1 MIPASVRPFV
11 PYIALGI
18 GVLLTLLCTV
28 YAIRR
33 GRLRRRPALLTGIV
47 VAALPALYMGL
58 VWTRLVPE
66 SYLRLARPW
75 ATGLGLAAMLYA
87 ALRLGQHQQR
97 MSAVRSFLSDA
108 LVSIA
113 IIAAALAAAG
123 PELGK
128 PLDRLAVITIVDRSR
143 SIELVPNADTMVKRN
158 LSFAEEGMREHD
170 VIGSVVF
177 GADAATETPTRG
189 RDTPPSVQEVQIGR
203 DGTDIAAGIK
213 RALADIPPDSA
224 ARLVLLTDGVS
235 TRGDVMAAAAAA
247 VASEIPID
255 FVPLEQ
261 KSLPDVRVTSFRVTP
276 RASEG
281 ETIAL
286 RVVVAAPKDG
296 EVELRIKQDGQ
307 LVKKVTAA
315 VKGGED
321 VVRILMPAP
330 GSGLH
335 RFDVEVTAK
344 DPSMDANAE
353 DNVASAFMRVRGP
366 ARALVLDGDAGAT
379 AFVAA
384 ALREAKFNVD
394 EGSTSS
400 VPADIGGMAA
410 YDLIL
415 IGDIPAKDL
424 HPSQIEA
431 MANYVRKLGGGLIL
445 TGGDR
450 SFGPGGWGKTPI
462 EEVSP
467 VSFDLKQERRR
478 ASLAEVIAIDISGSM
493 AMSVGAH
500 TKLELANEAAARS
513 AKLLGRGDQLG
524 VVHVDTAPN
533 WAVPLGPVVDKA
545 AIEQAIRSVGPGG
558 GGILVDVALQ
568 EAYGALRKTNSN
580 LKHVIL
586 FADGSDAENI
596 TPTVQGWVSSAMS
609 AGITTSCVSLGRG
622 HHSGLLEDLS
632 RRGGGR
638 FYMVDDAAR
647 LPAVFAQETVLASRS
662 SLAERPFR
670 ASVSVKSEV
679 IANIDFGAAPELLG
693 YVVTIPK
700 PRATVSLI
708 GPDSDPVLAFWP
720 MGVGHAGAFTSD
732 LKDRWG
738 EEWTKWDGAARLI
751 AQLAR
756 HVARQGDDNRVR
768 LEADASGGELRL
780 QATVVDDDGR
790 LQSFR
795 RLKVSVSGPD
805 GFEREVPLEAAG
817 AGTYAAAVPL
827 NRPGAYIAVA
837 KDDEDGVPVATTG
850 AALHAGEELRPTGT
864 DLATLQRIAEL
875 TGGKRRDT
883 LAGIFNDRASL
894 RFAYRDI
901 TLYVLI
907 VAASAL
913 LLAVAARRLSIP
925 QAAYGWIGRAV
936 SWRPW
941 RAARLDPAP
950 GGATAQATLEH
961 LLKAKQQPS
970 ERHEGRPA
978 PAASRPAPPAPHTP
992 PPPGALGAANP
1003 TARSEPATMA
1013 ERLAAQRRD
1022 GGPPPAADPRADNDR
1037 RPNNPGVSPTGPA
1050 SQRPGA
1056 PPSSNRPL
1064 TAAEILLQRR
1074 KGRRK

>member
-1 MIPASVRPFV
+1 MIPIELVPYV
-11 PYIALGI
+11 PYIALGA
-18 GVLLTLLCTV
+18 GTLATLVAWLYV
-28 YAIRR
+28 YRR
-33 GRLRRRPALLTGIV
+33 AQLRRRPALLVGLLL
-47 VAALPALYMGL
+47 AAAPALYMGL
-58 VWTRLVPE
+58 VWTRLAPE

-75 ATGLGLAAMLYA
+75 ATGLGLLAMLFSAY
-87 ALRLGQHQQR
+87 RLGRHQQR
-97 MSAVRSFLSDA
+97 VSGFRTFLSDA
-108 LVSIA
+108 LVSVAVIA
-113 IIAAALAAAG
+113 SALAAAG
-123 PELGK
+123 PEIGK
-128 PLDRLAVITIVDRSR
+128 PLDRLAIIAVVDRSR
-143 SIELVPNADTMVKRN
+143 SIDLVPNADTMVKRN
-158 LSFAEEGMREHD
+158 LAFAEQGMREHD
-170 VIGSVVF
+170 LIGTVVF
-177 GADAATETPTRG
+177 GADAATEEPPRG
-189 RDTPPSVQEVQIGR
+189 REALPTAQQVELGR

-224 ARLVLLTDGVS
+224 ARLVLLSDGVA
-235 TRGDVMAAAAAA
+235 TRGDVMSAAAAA

-261 KSLPDVRVTSFRVTP
+261 RTIPDVRVVSFRVTP

-281 ETIAL
+281 ETIAM
-286 RVVVAAPKDG
+286 RVVVASPVDA
-296 EVELRIKQDGQ
+296 EVELRIKQDGEI
-307 LVKKVTAA
+307 VKRVPAQ
-315 VKGGED
+315 VKAGED
-321 VVRILMPAP
+321 VVRVTMPAP

-344 DPSMDANAE
+344 DPSIDQTAE
-353 DNVASAFMRVRGP
+353 DNVGSAFMRVRGP
-366 ARALVLDGDAGAT
+366 ARALVLDGDPGAT
-379 AFVAA
+379 AFIAQ
-384 ALREAKFNVD
+384 ALREAKFSVD

-415 IGDIPAKDL
+415 IGDIPAKDI
-424 HPSQIEA
+424 HPNQIQA
-431 MANYVRKLGGGLIL
+431 LADYVRKLGGGIIL

-450 SFGPGGWGKTPI
+450 SFGPGGWGRTPI

-493 AMSVGAH
+493 GMSVGPH

-513 AKLLGRGDQLG
+513 AKLLGRGDQVG
-524 VVHVDTAPN
+524 VVHVDTSPN
-533 WAVPLGPVVDKA
+533 WAVPLGPVIDKA

-558 GGILVDVALQ
+558 GGIYVDVALQ
-568 EAYGALRKTNSN
+568 EAYGALRKVNMN
-580 LKHVIL
+580 LKHVIV

-596 TPTVQGWVSSAMS
+596 TPTVQGWVSSALT

-638 FYMVDDAAR
+638 FYMVDDASR

-662 SLAERPFR
+662 SLAERAFR
-670 ASVSVKSEV
+670 PSVSVKSEV
-679 IANIDFGAAPELLG
+679 IANIDFGAAPNLLG

-700 PRATVSLI
+700 PRATVSLV

-720 MGVGHAGAFTSD
+720 VGVGHAGAFTSD

-756 HVARQGDDNRVR
+756 HVARAGDDNRVR

-780 QATVVDDDGR
+780 RATVVDDDGR

-805 GFEREVPLEAAG
+805 GFDREVPLEAAG
-817 AGTYAAAVPL
+817 AGTYSAAVPL
-827 NRPGAYIAVA
+827 TRPGAYIAVA

-864 DLATLQRIAEL
+864 DLSTLVRIAEI
-875 TGGKRRDT
+875 TGGKRRET
-883 LAGIFNDRASL
+883 LAGIFADRASL
-894 RFAYRDI
+894 RFAYRDV

-907 VAASAL
+907 VAAAAL

-925 QAAYGWIGRAV
+925 RAAYAWAGAAAR
-936 SWRPW
+936 WRPW
-941 RAARLDPAP
+941 RQHREGAPAP
-950 GGATAQATLEH
+950 GGATAQATLDV
-961 LLKAKQQPS
+961 LLKNKQVATDK
-970 ERHEGRPA
+970 GRP
-978 PAASRPAPPAPHTP
+978 PPVAAHAPAPHAP
-992 PPPGALGAANP
+992 PSAP
-1003 TARSEPATMA
+1003 TSASGPAEPNTMA
-1013 ERLAAQRRD
+1013 ERLAARRQRDAPTASPERLV
-1022 GGPPPAADPRADNDR
+1022 PADRAAPRAAAAPASR
-1037 RPNNPGVSPTGPA
+1037 RPGSAPA
-1050 SQRPGA
+1050 
-1056 PPSSNRPL
+1056 SNRPL

-1074 KGRRK
+1074 KGRHK